1 MYLYVLFFVCAD
13 DVDMCSERWGLIWRR
28 CPNTWNNK
36 VGTYQHEGELLSIS
50 TLPVFLSLS
59 LSLSPPR
66 QTLVMTT
73 DYCELLYVEAL
84 RIRRIY
90 EAHKGAMKDLL
101 TPRSLSIDQDSVD
114 SDGAE
119 TERDSITP
127 DSDLAMAGL
136 TLIMLI
142 KDHFANDLIR

>member
-1 MYLYVLFFVCAD
+1 
-13 DVDMCSERWGLIWRR
+13 
-28 CPNTWNNK
+28 
-36 VGTYQHEGELLSIS
+36 
-50 TLPVFLSLS
+50 
-59 LSLSPPR
+59 
-66 QTLVMTT
+66 MTA

-90 EAHKGAMKDLL
+90 EAHKGAMADLL
-101 TPRSLSIDQDSVD
+101 TPRSLSIDQDSID

-142 KDHFANDLIR
+142 KDHFASDLIR

>member
-1 MYLYVLFFVCAD
+1 
-13 DVDMCSERWGLIWRR
+13 
-28 CPNTWNNK
+28 
-36 VGTYQHEGELLSIS
+36 
-50 TLPVFLSLS
+50 
-59 LSLSPPR
+59 
-66 QTLVMTT
+66 MTA

-90 EAHKGAMKDLL
+90 EAHKDAMKDLL
-101 TPRSLSIDQDSVD
+101 TPRSLSIDQDSID